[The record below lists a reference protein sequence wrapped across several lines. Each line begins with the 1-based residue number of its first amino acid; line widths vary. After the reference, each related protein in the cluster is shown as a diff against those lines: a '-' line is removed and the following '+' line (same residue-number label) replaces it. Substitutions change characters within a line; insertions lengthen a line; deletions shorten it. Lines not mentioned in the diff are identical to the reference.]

1 MMVQPR
7 VAAHAQPAAHLS
19 AADSDPVKMGWMV
32 GFPPPPDKR
41 IRWADGSHFNPP
53 SNRWGLSH
61 FHQFLP
67 HVSIRRGDGP
77 VSELPRAERKDI
89 DAVTFKIASPVDLS
103 EAAKEAI
110 ALFGTTISWAQS
122 LDANYTDS
130 IVVLHRGRI
139 VYERYR
145 GVTRPETQ
153 HFLMSVT
160 KSLPGL
166 LAEILIDEG
175 SMDERAPVSR
185 YLPELKNSGF
195 GDATVRQVLD
205 HVTGVKYSDA
215 FDDPNADIWHYAQV
229 IGVLP
234 RQPGFAGPDNLYDY
248 LASLK
253 KEGEHGM
260 AFGYKDVNTDV
271 AGWLLKRVTGQ
282 TCAELASERLWSKL
296 GAERDAY
303 WVVDSAGF
311 EICGAG
317 IGTTVR
323 DLARWGET
331 MRLGG
336 RFNGQ
341 QIVSKAVVEK
351 IFAGGD
357 PDIFAKGHYGPG
369 LPGWSYRSYFWVH
382 PAEGV
387 IMWKGLFGQGMY
399 VNPRAEVVIA
409 RNCSHWNPSNS
420 ALDATSL
427 PAYAAVVKLLSGH

>member
-110 ALFGTTISWAQS
+110 ALFGTTINWAQS

-139 VYERYR
+139 VYERYK

-160 KSLPGL
+160 K
-166 LAEILIDEG
+166 
-175 SMDERAPVSR
+175 
-185 YLPELKNSGF
+185 
-195 GDATVRQVLD
+195 
-205 HVTGVKYSDA
+205 
-215 FDDPNADIWHYAQV
+215 
-229 IGVLP
+229 
-234 RQPGFAGPDNLYDY
+234 
-248 LASLK
+248 
-253 KEGEHGM
+253 
-260 AFGYKDVNTDV
+260 
-271 AGWLLKRVTGQ
+271 
-282 TCAELASERLWSKL
+282 
-296 GAERDAY
+296 
-303 WVVDSAGF
+303 
-311 EICGAG
+311 
-317 IGTTVR
+317 
-323 DLARWGET
+323 
-331 MRLGG
+331 
-336 RFNGQ
+336 
-341 QIVSKAVVEK
+341 
-351 IFAGGD
+351 
-357 PDIFAKGHYGPG
+357 
-369 LPGWSYRSYFWVH
+369 
-382 PAEGV
+382 
-387 IMWKGLFGQGMY
+387 
-399 VNPRAEVVIA
+399 
-409 RNCSHWNPSNS
+409 
-420 ALDATSL
+420 
-427 PAYAAVVKLLSGH
+427 